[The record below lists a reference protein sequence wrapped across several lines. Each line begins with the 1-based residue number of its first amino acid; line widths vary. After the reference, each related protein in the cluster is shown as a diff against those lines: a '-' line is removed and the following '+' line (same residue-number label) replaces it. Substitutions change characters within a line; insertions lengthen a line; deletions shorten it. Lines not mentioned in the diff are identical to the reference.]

1 MLNADNTFDYE
12 AQSLLI
18 KAYLAA
24 KMDHKSQRDT
34 FKLKEGKL
42 ELAMLAPALEYASQT
57 FDLQPLAFLV
67 HDAKPSAAVK
77 RIIKAV
83 FPTYS
88 YGTLEGKNG
97 RRPAMVHDASE
108 VKTFDTALM
117 AVVLDAFWAGDSV
130 NCDQIKKAFPAPDAT
145 KVQAMDKLG
154 KALAARMK
162 SDGLS
167 KEDILTILKGL

>member
-1 MLNADNTFDYE
+1 MTNTFDYE

-24 KMDHKSQRDT
+24 KADHKNQRDT

-42 ELAMLAPALEYASQT
+42 ELAMLAPTLEYASAT
-57 FDLQPLAFLV
+57 FDMQPLAFLI
-67 HDAKPSAAVK
+67 HDAKPSAIAK
-77 RIIKAV
+77 RIIKAI

-97 RRPAMVHDASE
+97 KRPAMVHNESE
-108 VKTFDTALM
+108 AKVFDTDRLTI
-117 AVVLDAFWAGDSV
+117 VLDAFKAGDSV
-130 NCDQIKKAFPAPDAT
+130 NCDPIKKAFPAPDTSKA
-145 KVQAMDKLG
+145 QAMDKLG

-162 SDGLS
+162 ADGLS
-167 KEDILTILKGL
+167 KDDIFAILKGL